1 MDDKTV
7 ALILVNMGFRNT
19 LVLEDLHAGKVP
31 YTETGDYSDVKVVT
45 PHGEI
50 HWNELSRFRDEEM
63 KKLMIESVNNVYTL
77 LKAIQHGMKVGP
89 VVESM
94 LIPYGWDEPKV
105 DEKMFRVLTGKE
117 IKNYEG
123 INLEKSV

>member
-1 MDDKTV
+1 
-7 ALILVNMGFRNT
+7 
-19 LVLEDLHAGKVP
+19 
-31 YTETGDYSDVKVVT
+31 
-45 PHGEI
+45 
-50 HWNELSRFRDEEM
+50 M

-77 LKAIQHGMKVGP
+77 HKAIQHGMKVRP

-105 DEKMFRVLTGKE
+105 DEQMFRLLTGKE

-123 INLEKSV
+123 INLEKSI